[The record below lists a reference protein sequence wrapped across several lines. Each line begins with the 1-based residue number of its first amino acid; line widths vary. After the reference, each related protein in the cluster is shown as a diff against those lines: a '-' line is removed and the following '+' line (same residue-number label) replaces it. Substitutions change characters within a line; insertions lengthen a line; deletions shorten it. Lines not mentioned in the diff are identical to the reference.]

1 MKKNIS
7 FLSRG
12 RTILCFF
19 LFILATVFS
28 FVIVAGTLS
37 LSATEYP
44 DRPINMIVPY
54 APGGGSD
61 LGSKVMADRIS
72 KIIGQPII
80 SVYKPGGGGALGA
93 AYAAKAKPDG
103 YTILVG
109 SSSPLVLAPI
119 VKKHDY
125 KLEDFIPIGIY
136 GEVPVWVAIKADS
149 PWKTLKDLVEEA
161 KKSPGKVTVSSYG
174 KLTAAD
180 FVIEIFSKQAGI
192 KLTHV
197 PYKSSGEAM
206 TALLG
211 GHADA
216 AFLSGG
222 GGGPLESGLVK
233 MLVLAREQRLPDI
246 PQVPTF
252 KEFGYPVALSPLHS
266 LCAPKGTPKEVVEK
280 LYLAQK
286 KAIDLYSAEIRDGLR
301 KVEIWASF
309 SSPEESMQKFKG
321 EYEVIYKV
329 AEELGVVAK

>member
-1 MKKNIS
+1 MMGEIQEGGKGRMFVRIFV
-7 FLSRG
+7 FLHVA
-12 RTILCFF
+12 LF
-19 LFILATVFS
+19 LMSMGVPTPR
-28 FVIVAGTLS
+28 VA
-37 LSATEYP
+37 AEYP

-61 LGSKVMADRIS
+61 LGSKLMAERIS
-72 KIIGQPII
+72 KFLGQPLI

-93 AYAAKAKPDG
+93 AFVAKAKADG
-103 YTILVG
+103 YTIFVG

-125 KLEDFIPIGIY
+125 KLEDFIPLGIY

-149 PWKTLKDLVEEA
+149 RWKTLKDLVEEA
-161 KKSPGKVTVSSYG
+161 KKSPGKITVSSYG

-197 PYKSSGEAM
+197 PYKSSGEAL
-206 TALLG
+206 TALMG

-233 MLVLAREQRLPDI
+233 MLVLAREQRLEDL

-266 LCAPKGTPKEVVEK
+266 LCALRGTPKEIVDK

-286 KAIDLYSAEIRDGLR
+286 KAIEAYSQEIKEGLR

-309 SSPEESMQKFKG
+309 SNPEESMQKFRK
-321 EYEVIYKV
+321 EYDLIYKA

>member
-1 MKKNIS
+1 MNK
-7 FLSRG
+7 
-12 RTILCFF
+12 TIKAL
-19 LFILATVFS
+19 LL
-28 FVIVAGTLS
+28 
-37 LSATEYP
+37 LSAILLGGHGLGSAGAAGKYP

-61 LGSKVMADRIS
+61 LGSKIMAERIGRFL
-72 KIIGQPII
+72 GQPLV
-80 SVYKPGGGGALGA
+80 SVYKPGGGGSLGA
-93 AYAAKAKPDG
+93 AFAAKAKPDG

-119 VKKHDY
+119 VSKHDY
-125 KLEDFIPIGIY
+125 KLDDFYPLGIY
-136 GEVPVWVAIKADS
+136 GEVPVWVAVKGDAR
-149 PWKTLKDLVEEA
+149 WKTVKDFVDEA
-161 KKSPGKVTVSSYG
+161 KKSPGKLIVASYG
-174 KLTAAD
+174 KLTAGD

-222 GGGPLESGLVK
+222 GGGPLESGLVR
-233 MLVLAREQRLPDI
+233 MLVVARDQRLEDL

-252 KEFGYPVALSPLHS
+252 REFGYPVALSPLHT
-266 LCAPKGTPKEVVEK
+266 LCVPKATPRAFVDT
-280 LYLAQK
+280 LYAAQK
-286 KAIDLYSAEIRDGLR
+286 KAIEQHGKEIREGLR

-309 SSPEESMQKFKG
+309 ASPEETMQRFRT
-321 EYEVIYKV
+321 EYEVIYKA

>member
-1 MKKNIS
+1 MQINRIFDS
-7 FLSRG
+7 SG
-12 RTILCFF
+12 RSVVCF
-19 LFILATVFS
+19 LFIVLATALS
-28 FVIVAGTLS
+28 FVMVGGMLS
-37 LSATEYP
+37 PSAAEYP

-109 SSSPLVLAPI
+109 SSTPLVLAPI

-125 KLEDFIPIGIY
+125 KLEDFVSIGIY
-136 GEVPVWVAIKADS
+136 GEVPVWVAIKAES
-149 PWKTLKDLVEEA
+149 RWKTLKDLVEEA

-197 PYKSSGEAM
+197 PYKSSGEAL

-233 MLVLAREQRLPDI
+233 MLVLAREQRLADI
-246 PQVPTF
+246 PQVPIF

-266 LCAPKGTPKEVVEK
+266 LCVPKGTPKEVVEK

-286 KAIDLYSAEIRDGLR
+286 KAIDLYSTEIKEGLR

-309 SSPEESMQKFKG
+309 SSPEESMQKFKK
-321 EYEVIYKV
+321 EYEVIFKA

>member
-1 MKKNIS
+1 MRTNHLFGTRRES
-7 FLSRG
+7 VARFL
-12 RTILCFF
+12 L
-19 LFILATVFS
+19 LILATALS
-28 FVIVAGTLS
+28 FFLGAGTPGLW
-37 LSATEYP
+37 AAEYP

-125 KLEDFIPIGIY
+125 KLEDFISIGIY
-136 GEVPVWVAIKADS
+136 GEVPVWVAVKAES
-149 PWKTLKDLVEEA
+149 RWKTLKDLVEEA
-161 KKSPGKVTVSSYG
+161 KKSPGKLTVSSYG

-246 PQVPTF
+246 PHVPTF

-266 LCAPKGTPKEVVEK
+266 LCVPKGTPKEVVEK

-286 KAIDLYSAEIRDGLR
+286 KAIDLHSAEIKEGLR

-309 SSPEESMQKFKG
+309 SSPEESMQKFKK
-321 EYEVIYKV
+321 EHEVIFKA

>member
-1 MKKNIS
+1 MEKIQKGTKMKR
-7 FLSRG
+7 LG
-12 RTILCFF
+12 QILLLGVAAFF
-19 LFILATVFS
+19 LANLGGLNNLGA
-28 FVIVAGTLS
+28 A
-37 LSATEYP
+37 EYP
-44 DRPINMIVPY
+44 DRPLSMIVPY

-61 LGSKVMADRIS
+61 LGSKLVAERIA
-72 KIIGQPII
+72 KFIGQPLI

-93 AYAAKAKPDG
+93 AFVAKAKPDG
-103 YTILVG
+103 YTIFVG

-125 KLEDFIPIGIY
+125 KLEDFIPLGIY

-149 PWKTLKDLVEEA
+149 QWKTLKDLVEEA
-161 KKSPGKVTVSSYG
+161 KKSPGKITVSSYG

-197 PYKSSGEAM
+197 PYKSSGEAL
-206 TALLG
+206 TALMG

-233 MLVLAREQRLPDI
+233 MLVLAREQRLEDL
-246 PQVPTF
+246 PQIPTF
-252 KEFGYPVALSPLHS
+252 KEFGYPVAISPLHS
-266 LCAPKGTPKEVVEK
+266 LCVPKGTPKEIVDK
-280 LYLAQK
+280 LCSAQK
-286 KAIDLYSAEIRDGLR
+286 KAIETYGQEIKEGLR

-309 SSPEESMQKFKG
+309 SSPEESLKKFRK
-321 EYEVIYKV
+321 EYDVIYKA